1 MFRHLLITFI
11 LFFNLNY
18 SQDYYKINLT
28 LDPLNNNLIVEQNIK
43 FLNNSNV
50 AISEL
55 TLLDW
60 NSSFSDFNSP
70 LSKQLYS
77 EFDSSL
83 LKPNKSPNVPT
94 VIQSLKVNNK
104 TTDYRRA
111 KDQVD
116 VIVLEN
122 IGLINPGEIINVQID
137 YVIDFPNYKILDYGN
152 DRNEKFVINDYFI
165 TIPTNF
171 NNRFSNKGF
180 NDKLNRLNTFEIIIN
195 NLKDYEIISNA
206 DNYVKTNENS
216 YLFNNKR
223 NIKFII
229 SKKKLFKEFDFIDF
243 KIFSE
248 NHDIINFKNSI
259 SNRINSFINES
270 FVNPLKK
277 YVFTNKAI
285 TENKLYPYSEIP
297 DFIKIFDSNFIGEIN
312 LVKLLIKEN
321 LKNKLSDLRKN
332 YWLYSGLEIY
342 FLNKY
347 IDIFYAD
354 KKLIGNYSRFP
365 FFKKHNFSNYSFN
378 DQFSLINKFVFSRDL
393 NQKISS
399 YPENLT
405 RINYRLNNPYSSFNN
420 LKYLENF
427 IGTKSFKLS
436 ITELFNNSSDNI
448 SEIFQ
453 KHSKQNLEWFFNDLI
468 NEDKNLEYKIIKE
481 NNNFSILSNNNY
493 TYPVVLRTT
502 YSNNKSRN
510 EYISFVNKYNLSLEQ
525 NNISKIEINPPGN
538 LIEKNYKNN
547 IIYVKGKKPKTIF
560 RFFTDFEKEYE
571 NQIYYRPLFS
581 YNLYNGFS
589 PGLTLTNK
597 SPFRKTFTYFLNPQY
612 SFKTKNPIGSVNLEL
627 RDVISKT
634 RILNY
639 NLNLSKFNYNY
650 DLYYTR
656 FSPTLN
662 YIIKDKNLKSNKR
675 LFFQLKNISINKQ
688 LEFNEKEKYSITS
701 LSILKSNINAD
712 KSKSLLFNSQLGN
725 SFLKTSL
732 TYSFR
737 KYYKA
742 FRQYNF
748 RLFIGKFIRN
758 NSENNTYDFST
769 SSISDY
775 TYSSNLLGRSENEG
789 FFSQQYFKNDAGFKS
804 KINPSFSNDYV
815 VSLNSG
821 ITIWK
826 WFEGY
831 LDYGIFKNKGEKLMT
846 GYDTGLKLNIV
857 ENYLEIY
864 FPILNSEKYILNSN
878 NYSKNIRFTLVL
890 DPENLTNL
898 FTRRWF

>member
-1 MFRHLLITFI
+1 MLRYLLISFI

-18 SQDYYKINLT
+18 SQDYYKIDLT
-28 LDPLNNNLIVEQNIK
+28 LDPLKNNLIVKQNIK
-43 FLNNSNV
+43 FLNNCNV

-60 NSSFSDFNSP
+60 NSSFSNFNTP

-83 LKPNKSPNVPT
+83 LKPNKSPNIPT
-94 VIQSLKVNNK
+94 LIQSLKVNNK
-104 TTDYRRA
+104 TIDYRKA
-111 KDQVD
+111 KNQVD
-116 VIVLEN
+116 IIVLEN
-122 IGLINPGEIINVQID
+122 IGIINPGEIINIKID
-137 YVIDFPNYKILDYGN
+137 YIINFPDYKILDYGN

-165 TIPTNF
+165 TVPTYF
-171 NNRFSNKGF
+171 NDRFSNKGF
-180 NDKLNRLNTFEIIIN
+180 NDKLNRLNTFEITIN
-195 NLKDYEIISNA
+195 NLKDYEVISNA
-206 DNYVKTNENS
+206 DNYVKTNKTS

-223 NIKFII
+223 NLKFII
-229 SKKKLFKEFDFIDF
+229 AKKSLFREFDFIDLN
-243 KIFSE
+243 IFSE
-248 NHDIINFKNSI
+248 NHDIINFKKSI

-270 FVNPLKK
+270 FDNSMKK

-297 DFIKIFDSNFIGEIN
+297 DFIKIFDSNFLEEIN

-321 LKNKLSDLRKN
+321 LKNKLSDLRIN

-347 IDIFYAD
+347 IDKFHAD
-354 KKLIGNYSRFP
+354 KKLIGNYSQFP
-365 FFKKHNFSNYSFN
+365 FFKNHNFSSYSFN
-378 DQFSLINKFVFSRDL
+378 EQFFLINKFVFSRDL
-393 NQKISS
+393 NQKISTH
-399 YPENLT
+399 PENLT

-427 IGTKSFKLS
+427 IGAKSFKLS
-436 ITELFNNSSDNI
+436 INDLFNNSNGN
-448 SEIFQ
+448 IFQ
-453 KHSKQNLEWFFNDLI
+453 IFQRHSEKDLEWFFNDLI
-468 NEDKNLEYKIIKE
+468 NEDNNLEFKIIKE
-481 NNNFSILSNNNY
+481 NENFSIISNNKNS
-493 TYPVVLRTT
+493 YPVVLRTT
-502 YSNNKSRN
+502 FSNNKSKD
-510 EYISFVNKYNLSLEQ
+510 EYINFNNKYNLKLEE
-525 NNISKIEINPPGN
+525 NNISKIEVNPPGN
-538 LIEKNYKNN
+538 LIEKNYKDN
-547 IIYVKGKKPKTIF
+547 IIYVRAKKPKTIF

-571 NQIYYRPLFS
+571 NQIFYRPLLS

-589 PGLTLTNK
+589 PGITLTNK
-597 SPFRKTFTYFLNPQY
+597 SPLRKTFTYFINPQY
-612 SFKTKNPIGSVNLEL
+612 SFKTEKPIGSINLIF

-634 RILNY
+634 NILNY

-656 FSPTLN
+656 FSPTIS
-662 YIIKDKNLKSNKR
+662 YTIKEKNLKSNKR
-675 LFFQLKNISINKQ
+675 LFFQLKNMSIRKE

-712 KSKSLLFNSQLGN
+712 KSKSLLFNSQHGN
-725 SFLKTSL
+725 NFLKTSL

-758 NSENNTYDFST
+758 NYENNTFDFNT

-815 VSLNSG
+815 VSLNLG

-831 LDYGIFKNKGEKLMT
+831 FDYGIFKNKGEKLKT
-846 GYDTGLKLNIV
+846 GYDTGFKLNIV
-857 ENYLEIY
+857 ENYLELY
-864 FPILNSEKYILNSN
+864 FPVLNSEKYILNTN

-890 DPENLTNL
+890 NPENLTNL

>member
-1 MFRHLLITFI
+1 MFRYLLISFI
-11 LFFNLNY
+11 IFFNLNY
-18 SQDYYKINLT
+18 SQDYYKIDLT
-28 LDPLNNNLIVEQNIK
+28 LEPLKKNLIVKQNIK
-43 FLNNSNV
+43 FLNNYDVS
-50 AISEL
+50 ISEL

-60 NSSFSDFNSP
+60 NSSFSNFNSP

-83 LKPNKSPNVPT
+83 LKPNKSPNAPT
-94 VIQSLKVNNK
+94 LIKSLKINKK
-104 TTDYRRA
+104 TTDFRRA

-122 IGLINPGEIINVQID
+122 IGLIKPGEIINIQID
-137 YVIDFPNYKILDYGN
+137 YVINFPDYKILDYGN

-165 TIPTNF
+165 TVPPYF

-180 NDKLNRLNTFEIIIN
+180 NDKLNRLNTFEITIN

-206 DNYVKTNENS
+206 DKYVKTNKTS

-229 SKKKLFKEFDFIDF
+229 SKKSLFKEFNFNDL

-248 NHDIINFKNSI
+248 NHDIINLKDSI
-259 SNRINSFINES
+259 FNRINLFINES
-270 FVNPLKK
+270 FDKPLKK

-285 TENKLYPYSEIP
+285 VENKLYPYSEIP
-297 DFIKIFDSNFIGEIN
+297 DFIKIFDSNFLDEIN

-321 LKNKLSDLRKN
+321 LKNRLSDLRTN

-342 FLNKY
+342 FLNEY
-347 IDIFYAD
+347 IDMFYAD
-354 KKLIGNYSRFP
+354 KKLIGNYSRLP
-365 FFKKHNFSNYSFN
+365 FFKNHNFSNYSFN
-378 DQFSLINKFVFSRDL
+378 DQFFLINKFVFSRDL

-399 YPENLT
+399 QPENLT

-427 IGTKSFKLS
+427 IGRKSFKLS
-436 ITELFNNSSDNI
+436 INDLFNNSNKKI
-448 SEIFQ
+448 SQIFQ
-453 KHSKQNLEWFFNDLI
+453 KNSEQDLEWFFNDLL
-468 NEDKNLEYKIIKE
+468 NEDENLEFKIIKK
-481 NNNFSILSNNNY
+481 NNNY
-493 TYPVVLRTT
+493 SVTSNNKNNYPVILRTT
-502 YSNNKSRN
+502 FSNNKSQN
-510 EYISFVNKYNLSLEQ
+510 EYISFTNKYDLRIDQ

-538 LIEKNYKNN
+538 LIEKNYKDN
-547 IIYVKGKKPKTIF
+547 IIYIKSKKPKSIF
-560 RFFTDFEKEYE
+560 RFLTDFEKEYE

-589 PGLTLTNK
+589 TGITLTNK
-597 SPFRKTFTYFLNPQY
+597 SPLRKTFTYFFNPQY
-612 SFKTKNPIGSVNLEL
+612 SFKTKKPIGSINLGL
-627 RDVISKT
+627 RNVISKT
-634 RILNY
+634 NIVNY
-639 NLNLSKFNYNY
+639 NLNLSNFNYNY

-656 FSPTLN
+656 FSPTLS
-662 YIIKDKNLKSNKR
+662 YIIKNKNLKSNKR

-748 RLFIGKFIRN
+748 RLFIGKFIQN
-758 NSENNTYDFST
+758 NSINNTYDFST

-789 FFSQQYFKNDAGFKS
+789 FFSQQYFKNDVGFKS

-815 VSLNSG
+815 ASLNSG

-831 LDYGIFKNKGEKLMT
+831 FDYGIFKNKGEKLKT
-846 GYDTGLKLNIV
+846 GYDTGLKLNII
-857 ENYLEIY
+857 ENYLELY
-864 FPILNSEKYILNSN
+864 FPILNSDKYILNSN
-878 NYSKNIRFTLVL
+878 NYLKNIRFTLEL
-890 DPENLTNL
+890 DTENLTNL